1 MVILPRLARRLNS
14 PAIATALAVIL
25 IAVGIF
31 GIATDDIRTGYAVV
45 VVVVGVINLIR
56 ALPYGRAGSGDNP
69 QGHEPA

>member
-31 GIATDDIRTGYAVV
+31 GIATDDIRTWWAVLV
-45 VVVVGVINLIR
+45 MVVGVINLIR
-56 ALPYGRAGSGDNP
+56 AIPYGGSEADQHP
-69 QGHEPA
+69 QGREPA

>member
-14 PAIATALAVIL
+14 PAIATVLAAIL

-31 GIATDDIRTGYAVV
+31 GIVTDDIRTGYAVV
-45 VVVVGVINLIR
+45 VMVVGVINLIR
-56 ALPYGRAGSGDNP
+56 AVPYGGSGSGDNP